1 MARVIGFDFG
11 TTNSLI
17 SVIEGDTCYS
27 FLDKD
32 SVLPHPSVISYQ
44 GSQTIIGRKA
54 KERLSTAGT
63 GVMGNI
69 VKSPKSLLGQNK
81 VYVEGVARSPKE
93 MVAAIVGFVKQDAQ
107 DQEPGDY
114 DAAVVTIPVD
124 MNGPRRREL
133 REAFHIA
140 GINIVQFIH
149 EPLAALYGHLRANE
163 NFEEELQRLDREL
176 VLVFDWGGGT
186 LDLTLCQI
194 VDGMLVQ
201 IMNDGCSNVGGD
213 VIDDIISNEIVQRL
227 LKQRN
232 IEEMLPIQPEARQRL
247 LDRAERMKIELSE
260 KDKASIFLPNYFQTE
275 KFDPDIEY
283 FLGRQE
289 LENMVNEK
297 IELGIQRIH
306 AILEKAGINPASIA
320 LCLATGGMV
329 GMPLIQSRLRE
340 IFGPQ
345 RLNVS
350 ERGNTIISEGAA
362 WIAHDKA
369 NLSLAK
375 NVELLVARDS
385 YFPAIKAGV
394 QMPRE
399 GDVQKSELLSMY
411 CTDPRDGIAKFQIMA
426 PKKPGR
432 NIQKTDERDIL
443 SNFSVEVDSKADPL
457 FERIELQINI
467 DENLILNVS
476 AKSLIKGDEDNV
488 EIHNLEFGL
497 SLPSL
502 NKKND
507 SHESISFEQQNEGR
521 VVGSINIRANVTE
534 SQSNGLV
541 PGELLYQKNPYYFD
555 QRNRVP
561 EIQQQEKLYYTPC
574 SYCGRVANHPLC
586 HCSGDS
592 RNYI

>member
-17 SVIEGDTCYS
+17 SVIEGDVCYS

-44 GSQTIIGRKA
+44 GSQTLIGRKA

-107 DQEPGDY
+107 NQEPGDY

-149 EPLAALYGHLRANE
+149 EPLAALYGHLRANK
-163 NFEEELQRLDREL
+163 NFEDELQRLDREL

-497 SLPSL
+497 SLPTL

>member
-1 MARVIGFDFG
+1 
-11 TTNSLI
+11 
-17 SVIEGDTCYS
+17 
-27 FLDKD
+27 
-32 SVLPHPSVISYQ
+32 
-44 GSQTIIGRKA
+44 
-54 KERLSTAGT
+54 
-63 GVMGNI
+63 
-69 VKSPKSLLGQNK
+69 
-81 VYVEGVARSPKE
+81 
-93 MVAAIVGFVKQDAQ
+93 
-107 DQEPGDY
+107 
-114 DAAVVTIPVD
+114 
-124 MNGPRRREL
+124 
-133 REAFHIA
+133 
-140 GINIVQFIH
+140 
-149 EPLAALYGHLRANE
+149 
-163 NFEEELQRLDREL
+163 
-176 VLVFDWGGGT
+176 
-186 LDLTLCQI
+186 
-194 VDGMLVQ
+194 
-201 IMNDGCSNVGGD
+201 
-213 VIDDIISNEIVQRL
+213 
-227 LKQRN
+227 
-232 IEEMLPIQPEARQRL
+232 
-247 LDRAERMKIELSE
+247 
-260 KDKASIFLPNYFQTE
+260 
-275 KFDPDIEY
+275 
-283 FLGRQE
+283 
-289 LENMVNEK
+289 
-297 IELGIQRIH
+297 
-306 AILEKAGINPASIA
+306 
-320 LCLATGGMV
+320 
-329 GMPLIQSRLRE
+329 
-340 IFGPQ
+340 
-345 RLNVS
+345 
-350 ERGNTIISEGAA
+350 
-362 WIAHDKA
+362 
-369 NLSLAK
+369 
-375 NVELLVARDS
+375 
-385 YFPAIKAGV
+385 
-394 QMPRE
+394 MPRE

-443 SNFSVEVDSKADPL
+443 NNFSVEVDSKADPL

>member
-27 FLDKD
+27 ILDKD
-32 SVLPHPSVISYQ
+32 SELPHPSVISYQ
-44 GSQTIIGRKA
+44 GSQILIGRKA

-93 MVAAIVGFVKQDAQ
+93 MVAAIVGFVKQAAQ
-107 DQEPGDY
+107 NRQPGDY

-149 EPLAALYGHLRANE
+149 EPLAALYGHLRANK

-232 IEEMLPIQPEARQRL
+232 IDEMLPIQPEARQRL

-275 KFDPDIEY
+275 KFDPDIDY
-283 FLGRQE
+283 ILGRQE
-289 LENMVNEK
+289 LEDMVNEK
-297 IELGIQRIH
+297 IELGIQRIY

-350 ERGNTIISEGAA
+350 ESGNTIISEGAA

-476 AKSLIKGDEDNV
+476 AKSLIKGDEDSV

-507 SHESISFEQQNEGR
+507 SHKSIIFEQQSEDR
-521 VVGSINIRANVTE
+521 VVGSTNIRANVTE

-586 HCSGDS
+586 NCSGDS